1 MIAFPWGCQ
10 AIFQHELRL
19 SYNAPPKVHKCSLLI
34 KQTTVDD
41 SNVNHFCSENRKTV
55 IQLKAKTASH
65 SLLNRCSC
73 HRHQTTEPPESP
85 SEQRSP
91 APNRSRPTGPPSD
104 KENRDKENRV
114 KTYVFS
120 ISQYRSCSGSAQ
132 TRGPS
137 SSQWT

>member
-1 MIAFPWGCQ
+1 MNYDSHPT
-10 AIFQHELRL
+10 HLRL
-19 SYNAPPKVHKCSLLI
+19 CTNVHYSI
-34 KQTTVDD
+34 KQITIDE
-41 SNVNHFCSENRKTV
+41 SNVNHFRSENRKTF

-65 SLLNRCSC
+65 SLLNRCSF

-104 KENRDKENRV
+104 KENRDKENRDKENRDKENRV